1 MFFVRIF
8 CQLYFQTWAYYFVWI
23 TLCGHGVDFVVRKES
38 WRIRFISFW
47 GMPRV
52 QVSIKCYQAHFI
64 TWLPSPTRRR
74 EWAKKADMY
83 EGNVL
88 VKKYRGGRQEDYL
101 KKDFELFGIYLS
113 TLVFILNS
121 RFLCYSFKIII
132 SLYNNLT
139 LHFFWACILCLNNAK
154 LSKL

>member
-1 MFFVRIF
+1 MTNRSEPNTVESMFFVRIF
-8 CQLYFQTWAYYFVWI
+8 CQLYFQTWDYYFVWI
-23 TLCGHGVDFVVRKES
+23 ALCGHGVDFVVRTDS
-38 WRIRFISFW
+38 QRIRFVSFW

-52 QVSIKCYQAHFI
+52 QVSINCYQAYFI
-64 TWLPSPTRRR
+64 TWLPSPTQRR

-101 KKDFELFGIYLS
+101 KKGFELFGIYLS

-121 RFLCYSFKIII
+121 RFLCYSLKYLSLFIII
-132 SLYNNLT
+132 
-139 LHFFWACILCLNNAK
+139 
-154 LSKL
+154 